1 LTEVVAELTGYR
13 GKIVWDP
20 SKPDGQ
26 MHKGLDTSRMKEWL
40 GYECR
45 TGLRD
50 GLRQTIE
57 WYLAQPGTAR
67 P

>member
-1 LTEVVAELTGYR
+1 
-13 GKIVWDP
+13 
-20 SKPDGQ
+20 
-26 MHKGLDTSRMKEWL
+26 MKEWL